1 VIGAG
6 ALDGV
11 KVVEFTS
18 YVSGPYAG
26 MLLGDF
32 GADVVK
38 IEPPKGGDPF
48 RGWGASGY
56 SATFG
61 SVNRNKRSIAL
72 DLRTP
77 AGVEAARKLMLDAD
91 VVIENLRAGA
101 LDRLGL
107 GWDDI
112 REANPRLIYCSITG
126 FGDLGPYA
134 ERPGYDT
141 VGQAMGGL
149 LSLLTDM
156 NDPKPMGISLSDHL
170 GGMAAALGILA
181 ALNARTKTGR
191 GQRVSTSLLEST
203 ISFLAENAARFFEN
217 GETPARA
224 TRTHIAQVFAFV
236 AGDDRPFVIHL
247 SSPQKFWEGLLAAVA
262 RPDLGVDPR
271 FADRKARIAH
281 YDALHAEFSAIFRT
295 QPRDHWLALLEK
307 ADVPCGPL
315 YDLKGVFADP
325 QVAALEMV
333 VDVPHPLL
341 GSVSLIR
348 NGVRMSDTPPSI
360 RSAAPQLGQHN
371 DEILAQQKA
380 GA

>member
-1 VIGAG
+1 MIGAG

-236 AGDDRPFVIHL
+236 AGDERPFVIHL